1 MRPWLIVSTAL
12 AAALV
17 VVVAG
22 THLAV
27 GSVAARV
34 HHDPATLPAHT
45 IAIVPGA
52 GLRPDGSPHG
62 FLTARLVCAKQLFD
76 AGRVRHI
83 LVSGDGGSSDH
94 DEANAMRRWLVAH
107 GVPEAG
113 VQMDYAGFRTLD
125 TMQRA
130 ARVFEVRDAVIC
142 TQGLHANRSVYLALD
157 AGIDADVLV
166 ASGDDWF
173 TLGAIL
179 RERAATV
186 MAVFDV
192 LLGTEPRF
200 LGPRIPIG
208 TVAVAPR

>member
-1 MRPWLIVSTAL
+1 VRPWLIVSTVL
-12 AAALV
+12 STALV
-17 VVVAG
+17 VVVTA

-27 GSVAARV
+27 GSVADRV
-34 HHDPATLPAHT
+34 HRDLVTLPAHT

-76 AGRVRHI
+76 SGRVRHI
-83 LVSGDGGSSDH
+83 LVSGDGGSTDH

-107 GVPEAG
+107 DVPEAS
-113 VQMDYAGFRTLD
+113 VQMDYAGFRTRD

-130 ARVFEVRDAVIC
+130 VRVFEVRDAVIC

-166 ASGDDWF
+166 ASGDDRF
-173 TLGAIL
+173 TFAAQM

-186 MAVFDV
+186 IAVFDV

-200 LGPRIPIG
+200 LGPHIPIG
-208 TVAVAPR
+208 TVAVAPH